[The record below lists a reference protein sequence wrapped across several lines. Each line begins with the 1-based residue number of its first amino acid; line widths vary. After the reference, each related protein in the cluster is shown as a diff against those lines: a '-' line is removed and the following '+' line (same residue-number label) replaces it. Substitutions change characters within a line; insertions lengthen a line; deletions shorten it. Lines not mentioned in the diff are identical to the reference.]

1 MPLYTDSLNYI
12 NNVCDSYVGENVAA
26 VAGLIGPF
34 AASMLTLYVILWSF
48 ASFRGLIR
56 EPFDDFLKRL
66 ITISVV
72 FGIGFSLANYNILIT
87 NTFLRGPDEFVA
99 GLAQSAGTG
108 GVVSGLDAMLEQGF
122 EIGGRFWAK
131 AGLLD
136 GDFGM
141 YFVALFVWFLTLVV
155 TAYAFFLMALSKF
168 VLTVLVGLGALFFL
182 GLLFEATAGFFNAWL
197 RQLANY
203 FLVPVLVVMVNLLIM
218 KLFARAASGAAAITS
233 TTEVAQVFPFAAMG
247 LVSLLALGV
256 NNEIVFVEH
265 CPPIFCRKIWY
276 WQRPVFLHRANR
288 RLPTI
293 TPIEIKMPP
302 SPPPLQ
308 QREGSANAKART
320 PRDITPPDV
329 TKLGKLKLT
338 DYAADFKN
346 IQLPKGETLTSD
358 DLEKTFDSFIKAVQA

>member
-1 MPLYTDSLNYI
+1 MPLYTDSLAYI
-12 NNVCDSYVGENVAA
+12 NSVCDSYVGENVAA

-182 GLLFEATAGFFNAWL
+182 GLLFEATAGFFNGWL

-247 LVSLLALGV
+247 LVSLLALASVLSIASGLAGGV
-256 NNEIVFVEH
+256 SLSSFGMGRLMGGLLQHSGMKIGKQIGRQAGRSVQWAGKKAARASWSAYKN
-265 CPPIFCRKIWY
+265 RKSNSI
-276 WQRPVFLHRANR
+276 RP
-288 RLPTI
+288 TK
-293 TPIEIKMPP
+293 TK
-302 SPPPLQ
+302 
-308 QREGSANAKART
+308 
-320 PRDITPPDV
+320 PRS
-329 TKLGKLKLT
+329 LT
-338 DYAADFKN
+338 YK
-346 IQLPKGETLTSD
+346 P
-358 DLEKTFDSFIKAVQA
+358 